1 MSDVAARAGVS
12 RALVSIVFRDAPGAS
27 AATRERVLKAADE
40 LSYRPD
46 QRARLLGRSRS
57 RTLGVVF
64 SLGYEFHAELVEQVY
79 AAAERR
85 GYEIALGAA
94 APSRGERR
102 AAQSLLG
109 FRCEAVLLV
118 GPSLPAREIEELA
131 ARQPV
136 VVLARALRSQ
146 TVDVV
151 RTDDTGGARLAVEH
165 LLGLGHADIA
175 HVHGRRAP
183 GAAERRRGYREAMRR
198 AGLDGRVRLVEGGL
212 TEEDGERAARTLLD
226 GPMPSAVTVFNDL
239 CATGLLG
246 AVRAAGADVPG
257 SLSVVGYDNSHVA
270 RLSTVALTTVSQDAS
285 ALAERA
291 VERAVGRVEG
301 ELEGAEEVVVPPRLV
316 VRRTTGP
323 VPG

>member
-1 MSDVAARAGVS
+1 
-12 RALVSIVFRDAPGAS
+12 
-27 AATRERVLKAADE
+27 
-40 LSYRPD
+40 
-46 QRARLLGRSRS
+46 
-57 RTLGVVF
+57 
-64 SLGYEFHAELVEQVY
+64 
-79 AAAERR
+79 
-85 GYEIALGAA
+85 
-94 APSRGERR
+94 
-102 AAQSLLG
+102 
-109 FRCEAVLLV
+109 
-118 GPSLPAREIEELA
+118 
-131 ARQPV
+131 
-136 VVLARALRSQ
+136 
-146 TVDVV
+146 
-151 RTDDTGGARLAVEH
+151 
-165 LLGLGHADIA
+165 
-175 HVHGRRAP
+175 
-183 GAAERRRGYREAMRR
+183 MRR